1 MKIRTL
7 YDVLNVSPNATPD
20 VIKAAYAVLRR
31 GADKGG
37 DPAAVRLLKDAYDTL
52 ADSDARA
59 RYDEKIGASHADE
72 PPAAAI
78 EPAASAPAW
87 SRALVVVLA
96 FAAGYAGA
104 SMWHQRAI
112 TRMVLE
118 HQAALAT
125 QQNEIARLNLAQR
138 EREMQARN
146 TRLETERERRSR
158 EAAERKH
165 DRAVASLRSRLERES
180 SAYQRSRQ
188 REYKARERKAR
199 RQAELERRQR
209 VAENDRNAALAQQRL
224 AQEKR
229 ELERLYREN
238 YPQCR

>member
-7 YDVLNVSPNATPD
+7 YDVLQISPDATPD
-20 VIKAAYAVLRR
+20 VIKAAYAVLGR
-31 GADKGG
+31 GADTRG
-37 DPAAVRLLKDAYDTL
+37 DPAALRLLKDACDTL
-52 ADSDARA
+52 TDTNARA
-59 RYDEKIGASHADE
+59 RYDEKIKASRADDL
-72 PPAAAI
+72 PAAAI
-78 EPAASAPAW
+78 EPATSAPAW
-87 SRALVVVLA
+87 SRALVVILA

-112 TRMVLE
+112 TRMVLD

-125 QQNEIARLNLAQR
+125 QQNEISRQSLAQR

-146 TRLETERERRSR
+146 TRLETERERRIR
-158 EAAERKH
+158 EAAENKH
-165 DRAVASLRSRLERES
+165 DRAVASLKSRLERES

-188 REYKARERKAR
+188 REDQARERESR

-209 VAENDRNAALAQQRL
+209 SAENDRNAALAQQRL

-238 YPQCR
+238 YPRYR

>member
-7 YDVLNVSPNATPD
+7 YDVLQISPDASPEI
-20 VIKAAYAVLRR
+20 IKAAYAVLRR
-31 GADKGG
+31 SADTRG
-37 DPAAVRLLKDAYDTL
+37 DPGALRLLKDAYDTL
-52 ADSDARA
+52 ADADARA
-59 RYDEKIGASHADE
+59 RYDEKTKASRADDL
-72 PPAAAI
+72 PAAAI
-78 EPAASAPAW
+78 EPATSAPAW
-87 SRALVVVLA
+87 GRALIIVLA

-112 TRMVLE
+112 TRMVLD

-125 QQNEIARLNLAQR
+125 QQNEISRLSLAQR

-165 DRAVASLRSRLERES
+165 DRAVASLKSRLERES
-180 SAYQRSRQ
+180 SAYQRARQ
-188 REYKARERKAR
+188 REEQARARESR

-209 VAENDRNAALAQQRL
+209 SAENDRNAALAQQRL

-238 YPQCR
+238 YPRYR